1 MIRKSI
7 ICIAA
12 ALLLAATG
20 CASKNDDVIVQP
32 VETPEAEQTQA
43 PEATAEQDDYAEKA
57 AAAYIEAVK
66 KLVNDNVYP
75 DGTETGFVED
85 DLYGYGDM
93 SENKYAIAD
102 VDADGRDEL
111 IISFVT
117 APMAGELEMV
127 CSYDE
132 ATGSLKTE
140 LAAFPAVTYY
150 TKGIAKAEDSHNQGW
165 AGDRLWPYALYCY
178 NTKTGE
184 YELTYSIDAWDKNL
198 ASEDYEGN
206 PYPAD
211 IDKDGDGYVVEMIQN
226 GESKYISV
234 ADYEAWLKD
243 TLGDVEEL
251 KIDFKP
257 VTEVTGQ

>member
-1 MIRKSI
+1 MIKRSI

-20 CASKNDDVIVQP
+20 CAKKNDEVIVQP

-43 PEATAEQDDYAEKA
+43 PEATAEQDDYAQKA
-57 AAAYIEAVK
+57 TAAYMEAVK
-66 KLVNDNVYP
+66 KLVSDNVYP

-85 DLYGYGDM
+85 GSYGEM
-93 SENKYAIAD
+93 SENRYAISD
-102 VDADGRDEL
+102 VDGDGRDEL

-140 LAAFPAVTYY
+140 FTAFPAVTYY
-150 TKGIAKAEDSHNQGW
+150 TKGIIKAEFSHNQGW
-165 AGDRLWPYALYCY
+165 AGDRLWPYSLYCY

-184 YELTYSIDAWDKNL
+184 YELTYSVDAWDKSL
-198 ASEDYEGN
+198 ASEDYDGN

-211 IDKDGDGYVVEMIQN
+211 VDKDGDGYVIAIIKGVDN
-226 GESKYISV
+226 TYISA
-234 ADYEAWLKD
+234 ADYEVWLKD
-243 TLGDVEEL
+243 TLGDAEEL
-251 KIDFKP
+251 SIDFKS
-257 VTEVTGQ
+257 VTEQ